1 MNILKVITPDN
12 LGKGITF
19 NPETKQWEVQSGF
32 DCAALSALPSKP
44 WKKGTTLLAKQDG
57 GVHPINRVRFDFPGN
72 RRRYRCR

>member
-19 NPETKQWEVQSGF
+19 NPQTKQWEVQSGF

-44 WKKGTTLLAKQDG
+44 WKKGTNLLAK
-57 GVHPINRVRFDFPGN
+57 
-72 RRRYRCR
+72 

>member
-1 MNILKVITPDN
+1 MNINSIKVITPDN

-44 WKKGTTLLAKQDG
+44 WKKG
-57 GVHPINRVRFDFPGN
+57 FDCAALSKMGSASN
-72 RRRYRCR
+72 